1 MSYALLSPGLL
12 ATRAVIKAD
21 EITLIETASDLL
33 VRAQDSVVRA
43 RAEADQLRAQAR
55 DEGRQQGVEEVR
67 REVADRLAA
76 LAEDL
81 AREQRRRDE
90 ELGTA
95 ALAAVEAI
103 IGAAGLE
110 AIGPAL
116 IQQALSGFVGDEA
129 VVVRVAPGMAKPLK
143 KILREDSR
151 VTVEVDA
158 ALEPL
163 DCELRTGRG
172 TIRAGLSVQ
181 LAALAE
187 RWEVAR

>member
-1 MSYALLSPGLL
+1 MTFALLSPGLL
-12 ATRAVIKAD
+12 TTRSVIKAD
-21 EITLIETASDLL
+21 EIEFVERAAELL
-33 VRAQDSVVRA
+33 A
-43 RAEADQLRAQAR
+43 RAEEVLVETQAEAQRLRDAAR
-55 DEGRQQGVEEVR
+55 VEGHEAGVAEGRQ
-67 REVADRLAA
+67 EVAIRLATLSEE
-76 LAEDL
+76 LAH
-81 AREQRRRDE
+81 EQRRRDD
-90 ELGTA
+90 ELAAA

-103 IGAAGLE
+103 IGVAGLT

-116 IQQALSGFVGDEA
+116 VQQALSGFVGDDA
-129 VVVRVAPGMAKPLK
+129 VTVRVAPAMAEPLQAA
-143 KILREDSR
+143 LRGDPR
-151 VTVEVDA
+151 VSIETDA